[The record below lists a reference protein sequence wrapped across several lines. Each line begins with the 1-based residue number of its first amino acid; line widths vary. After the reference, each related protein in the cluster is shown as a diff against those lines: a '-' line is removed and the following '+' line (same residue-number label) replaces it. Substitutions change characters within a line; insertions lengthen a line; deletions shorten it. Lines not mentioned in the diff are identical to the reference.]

1 MVVISYLVNHD
12 TLLQNAMDIITK
24 YDSLQNVTK
33 VYYKM
38 CPVFCYKIEQF
49 HYKMRQ
55 LLKKCD
61 GFITNCDSYYKMQ
74 CLSQNASI
82 DTLKNYIQHFFRVG
96 KREERTM

>member
-38 CPVFCYKIEQF
+38 CPVLCYKIEQF

-55 LLKKCD
+55 LLKNVTVLLQIVTVITKC
-61 GFITNCDSYYKMQ
+61 NVYHKMHQ
-74 CLSQNASI
+74 
-82 DTLKNYIQHFFRVG
+82 
-96 KREERTM
+96 